1 MSFPLWLE
9 CALGR
14 QGRYRAVRI
23 AFFILALPW
32 WASPSRAGG
41 SKSESNIVEVD
52 TEHMFGFTEGA
63 DIGAAGERQAAAGD
77 PAKCARSSAPAI
89 DGVELQQFHEHEPSL
104 QRPSRL
110 RSALPG

>member
-63 DIGAAGERQAAAGD
+63 DIGAAGERQLESDSTFRAG
-77 PAKCARSSAPAI
+77 RI
-89 DGVELQQFHEHEPSL
+89 TGVFADIASQAELKY
-104 QRPSRL
+104 
-110 RSALPG
+110 